1 MPWIEHCSKKDI
13 IVGEH
18 QLYGDNCILIQIA
31 DVCGHFPKPRYGFSD
46 DLTFQFEFMD
56 DWEVSD
62 KVPEEA
68 LIGNDQAQEIVR
80 ILRKAIHMDYNV
92 VVHCV
97 GGVSRSFAVSEV
109 AKQMGFHRMEKY
121 GCPNLLVKHKL
132 QEAAGFPVDWDEQP
146 YFKFQTEQE

>member
-1 MPWIEHCSKKDI
+1 MPWIDHCSKQDI
-13 IVGEH
+13 ITGNH
-18 QLYGDNCILIQIA
+18 QLQGNDCLLIQIA
-31 DVCGHFPKPRYGFSD
+31 DVCGEFPKPAKDFAQIH
-46 DLTFQFEFMD
+46 QFEFMD
-56 DWEVSD
+56 EWEVYY

-68 LIGNDQAQEIVR
+68 LISKDQAQEIIR
-80 ILRKAIHMDYNV
+80 LLRHALYAEMNV

-121 GCPNLLVKHKL
+121 GCPNLLVKHRL